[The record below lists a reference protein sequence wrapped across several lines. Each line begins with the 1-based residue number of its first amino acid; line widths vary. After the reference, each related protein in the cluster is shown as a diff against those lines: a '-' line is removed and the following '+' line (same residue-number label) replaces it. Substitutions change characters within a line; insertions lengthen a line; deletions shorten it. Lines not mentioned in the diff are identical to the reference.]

1 VNPKRLKLHH
11 FCEKKDYFVF
21 EGPEMK
27 EPEKKDDKQAAAAKG
42 AAGPLGKTPKGSA
55 APALKQPPAPPARRF
70 YVFFLKRE

>member
-1 VNPKRLKLHH
+1 
-11 FCEKKDYFVF
+11 
-21 EGPEMK
+21 MK